1 LSNALYISKLA
12 LFNQSESSPLILT
25 NVFEGVD
32 GASAFGYTNEQTSV
46 QVGANRKQVIAD
58 NHTIDITVVNDRS
71 AIATITEW
79 ANTPSFDFR
88 LSAYG
93 GDTFLIFDDPTKLV
107 FPAQFDTIMTRR
119 LGLTLSAPAG
129 YTGTAPN
136 VKLPVFAGCNAL
148 SLYKHWEGS
157 AQLMNG
163 FQVVT
168 TNGTTAW
175 NGATQR
181 LVLGASEELTLLSQ
195 PLLFP
200 FPDAQITASM
210 TSINDGLSGGFDL
223 GFRFLEADETTE
235 VSVSATSLSGEG
247 RKSHTATVPATT
259 AYIQFYVDLSG
270 TVGQELEISTPA
282 IRLGTTSTYDV

>member
-1 LSNALYISKLA
+1 MSNALYISKLA

-25 NVFEGVD
+25 NVFEGVG
-32 GASAFGYTNEQTSV
+32 GASAFGYSNEQTSV
-46 QVGANRKQVIAD
+46 QVGANRKQVVAD

-129 YTGTAPN
+129 YTGTAPL
-136 VKLPVFAGCNAL
+136 VKLPVFAASNAL
-148 SLYKHWEGS
+148 LLYKHWEGS

-168 TNGTTAW
+168 TNGTTSW
-175 NGATQR
+175 NGSTQT
-181 LVLGASEELTLLSQ
+181 LTLGASEELTYTSRSI
-195 PLLFP
+195 LFP
-200 FPDAQITASM
+200 FPNAQITASM
-210 TSINDGLSGGFDL
+210 NVISTGLVGGYDF
-223 GFRFLEADETTE
+223 GFRFLEADGVTE
-235 VSVSATSLSGEG
+235 VSVSVSNLAQTG
-247 RKSHTATVPATT
+247 RNAHTATVPATT
-259 AYIQFYVDLSG
+259 AYIQFYLDI
-270 TVGQELEISTPA
+270 VGLNGQDIVLNQPA